1 MDRPGFETYSMVNM
15 DPMYPGYMMPMT
27 PFQTQSTPC
36 QNNNSNK
43 LQSLENEINNLKLR
57 VSRLENSLYPE
68 AIDYTKTT
76 YQNSLNMM

>member
-15 DPMYPGYMMPMT
+15 DPPFYNPYMMSMQVT
-27 PFQTQSTPC
+27 NNSC
-36 QNNNSNK
+36 QNNSNK
-43 LQSLENEINNLKLR
+43 LQTIENEINNLKIR